1 LSNYNLLT
9 IFLNAHMTPDLN
21 PDSDIDQFPGFLIRR
36 VHQIAVA
43 RFSAQ
48 TDGHQIT
55 PVQWA
60 ALRRVQAQPG
70 IDQSALARGI
80 ALDTST
86 IAGVVERL
94 ELRGLLLRK
103 PSPTDRRLR
112 TLYLTPEGLALT
124 AKVTDITIEVQN
136 WLLEPLSEL
145 EQAQLKSCL
154 RKVIDR
160 HLEDPSASEA

>member
-103 PSPTDRRLR
+103 PSPTDRR
-112 TLYLTPEGLALT
+112 
-124 AKVTDITIEVQN
+124 
-136 WLLEPLSEL
+136 
-145 EQAQLKSCL
+145 
-154 RKVIDR
+154 
-160 HLEDPSASEA
+160 ASEREPAWTR